1 MSINNLSF
9 NSLTTTLTCCTDQGY
24 IVYSLQPQLEKKMYV
39 ELNGGV
45 GMAKNYNNTNMIVLV
60 GGGTKPFKQKE
71 VFVLYDQKEASSII
85 EIDMKEPI
93 KNILI
98 NKDNIV
104 VVLEKKILV
113 FNWRGTVID
122 TKLTFSNPN
131 GLCVMNSAL
140 NVIVTLG
147 TKKGEIAIWDYLS
160 DNYKT
165 IEAHLT
171 NIEAIA
177 ISNDGLSVATSSE
190 VGTIIRVYDTKS
202 KILKSEFRR
211 GTSSSTIYNLEFNNT
226 SNVLACCSSHGTV
239 HFFDL
244 SSDEQTRKNT
254 KSFLAGY
261 GSYISSY
268 FDSEWGFKQVSIG
281 NLNKSIASFDE
292 NNDFHIVTYD
302 GSYYKIGCNKNEWS
316 LVTQGNLHINN
327 K

>member
-24 IVYSLQPQLEKKMYV
+24 IVYSLQPQLEKKMCV

-60 GGGTKPFKQKE
+60 GGGTKPFKQRE
-71 VFVLYDQKEASSII
+71 VFILHDQKECSSII

-93 KNILI
+93 KNVLI

-122 TKLTFSNPN
+122 TKITFPNPN

-140 NVIVTLG
+140 NTIVTLG
-147 TKKGEIAIWDYLS
+147 TKKGEIAIWEYLS

-171 NIEAIA
+171 NIEVFA
-177 ISNDGLSVATSSE
+177 ISNDGLSVATASE
-190 VGTIIRVYDTKS
+190 VGTIIRIYDTKS
-202 KILKSEFRR
+202 KILKKELRR
-211 GTSSSTIYNLEFNNT
+211 GTTSSIIYNLGFNNSSTI
-226 SNVLACCSSHGTV
+226 LACCSSHGTV

-244 SSDEQTRKNT
+244 NTDDETRKNT
-254 KSFLAGY
+254 KSLFSGY
-261 GSYISSY
+261 GGYVSTY

-281 NLNKSIASFDE
+281 NLNKSISSFDD
-292 NNDFHIVTYD
+292 NNDFHIATYD
-302 GSYYKIGCNKNEWS
+302 GSYYKVGYDKNEWN
-316 LVTQGNLHINN
+316 LLTQGNLHINN